1 MKTLLTF
8 LLLASTLFGIR
19 DSHFITRL
27 NKFTDNIIENEENF
41 TKKEWKDN
49 LSKYLEFR
57 EQYKSLSN
65 NMSQEDKE
73 TANELFC
80 KINAIIIKHTASKTF
95 DSLSNIFDEATGT
108 LRELKD
114 LIM

>member
-8 LLLASTLFGIR
+8 LLLTSTLFGIK
-19 DSHFITRL
+19 DSNFISRL

-65 NMSQEDKE
+65 NMSEENKE